1 MRRAWIIIGILVYGL
16 VLVWCFRHW
25 WPVFS
30 NTLAG
35 DTSGDGILT
44 MWQAF
49 WPYHYVKNLFYGA
62 GAHFSYLDTNA
73 FVGIADSYGLSDMM
87 PGLLPIVSLL
97 QLIGLS
103 PVLTINVIQLFAILL
118 WPLSIA
124 WFARCQ
130 IARSHAEAI
139 LAGLIALCAP
149 LLFDNT
155 LHLQMQFGFAVIF
168 ALNSQLIVLSHLVRG
183 TRIPL
188 ASLAGWLLWTA
199 WLLLVSTYLVLFAIS
214 LQIMTILLTIG
225 HQIYHRYKTKSER
238 LTRTD
243 KGLPTIP
250 GILITEA
257 GDLARSVQRKLSLRL
272 KNTTIGKA
280 LASLAIVLAA
290 GTLFALGS
298 IGYFKAKKAYPY
310 ERIPVEVGVYSLS
323 LSSYAWI
330 PERSNILRRAEM
342 PDSLHHEREMR
353 IHPFLI
359 CSVVAGIF
367 ALFGRQG
374 NRKLGIAYIVG
385 LLLWAMTL
393 RNYFKTALPESLRAS
408 WLPSGWPSVA
418 AIEILLLWFL
428 LAMVRAILKWRRQ
441 QSRSKSGAKES
452 SEQDSRDIDSHDPL
466 SVDRPRERTD
476 QSIGPGWIVP
486 ALLVVLL
493 LVSMGPFPDF
503 YLFSLDRLAPYNV
516 LTNLVYGF
524 SKLRALG
531 RLGIVIVGLM
541 APIAARGIAIQWNAA
556 ADFTRAGV
564 ATRTIVRA
572 MIALLLILAL
582 LDGLPWSWKPSG
594 PLPALESYQKIY
606 ESRESHT
613 RPSILI
619 TENSAEATGGI
630 SQWFALQSGMGPVL
644 GGNSGIRIDPYVQLY
659 YALQSNKFSPDE
671 KVAIA
676 RAAGV
681 GTIDFV
687 GLDVLCPGTHLQ
699 SSAPEPATSDHI
711 PCEVPVMPSV
721 TGPSCQN
728 IRLSELRWSAPAR
741 WKKGWALPVTL
752 QGAFSGDRQEQE
764 GSQKAQNT
772 GKGGFCLARY
782 GNLLDRPVVARWF
795 RQNAQE
801 TGAFIGLHDCEAAT
815 NGKPRALERTLRIS
829 TPFYLHPAAPALDYL
844 LEPPRRSGIYTVTIR
859 SVPEGELLFCHNVWM
874 E

>member
-1 MRRAWIIIGILVYGL
+1 M
-16 VLVWCFRHW
+16 
-25 WPVFS
+25 
-30 NTLAG
+30 
-35 DTSGDGILT
+35 
-44 MWQAF
+44 
-49 WPYHYVKNLFYGA
+49 
-62 GAHFSYLDTNA
+62 
-73 FVGIADSYGLSDMM
+73 
-87 PGLLPIVSLL
+87 
-97 QLIGLS
+97 
-103 PVLTINVIQLFAILL
+103 
-118 WPLSIA
+118 
-124 WFARCQ
+124 
-130 IARSHAEAI
+130 
-139 LAGLIALCAP
+139 
-149 LLFDNT
+149 
-155 LHLQMQFGFAVIF
+155 
-168 ALNSQLIVLSHLVRG
+168 
-183 TRIPL
+183 
-188 ASLAGWLLWTA
+188 
-199 WLLLVSTYLVLFAIS
+199 
-214 LQIMTILLTIG
+214 
-225 HQIYHRYKTKSER
+225 
-238 LTRTD
+238 
-243 KGLPTIP
+243 
-250 GILITEA
+250 
-257 GDLARSVQRKLSLRL
+257 
-272 KNTTIGKA
+272 
-280 LASLAIVLAA
+280 
-290 GTLFALGS
+290 
-298 IGYFKAKKAYPY
+298 
-310 ERIPVEVGVYSLS
+310 
-323 LSSYAWI
+323 
-330 PERSNILRRAEM
+330 
-342 PDSLHHEREMR
+342 
-353 IHPFLI
+353 
-359 CSVVAGIF
+359 
-367 ALFGRQG
+367 
-374 NRKLGIAYIVG
+374 
-385 LLLWAMTL
+385 
-393 RNYFKTALPESLRAS
+393 
-408 WLPSGWPSVA
+408 
-418 AIEILLLWFL
+418 
-428 LAMVRAILKWRRQ
+428 
-441 QSRSKSGAKES
+441 
-452 SEQDSRDIDSHDPL
+452 
-466 SVDRPRERTD
+466 
-476 QSIGPGWIVP
+476 
-486 ALLVVLL
+486 
-493 LVSMGPFPDF
+493 
-503 YLFSLDRLAPYNV
+503 
-516 LTNLVYGF
+516 
-524 SKLRALG
+524 
-531 RLGIVIVGLM
+531 
-541 APIAARGIAIQWNAA
+541 
-556 ADFTRAGV
+556 
-564 ATRTIVRA
+564 RA

-606 ESRESHT
+606 ESRQSHS

-687 GLDVLCPGTHLQ
+687 GLDVLCPGTHMQ